1 MNYTKLNIEK
11 TIQTIEN
18 LSLEEI
24 SLLRQSLNIIE
35 IKGSSA
41 IFVATLQVKLDQEIS
56 QIHAMLGEEE
66 KKKQAGIRKI
76 EKATK
81 AES

>member
-1 MNYTKLNIEK
+1 MNLFSID
-11 TIQTIEN
+11 N

-24 SLLRQSLNIIE
+24 NLLRQSLNVIE
-35 IKGSSA
+35 IKGASA
-41 IFVATLQVKLDQEIS
+41 VFVATLQMKLDQEIS
-56 QIHAMLGEEE
+56 QIRTMIEEE
-66 KKKQAGIRKI
+66 ERKKQAGIRKI

>member
-1 MNYTKLNIEK
+1 MNVF
-11 TIQTIEN
+11 TIEN

-24 SLLRQSLNIIE
+24 NLLRQSLNVIE

-56 QIHAMLGEEE
+56 QIKAMMQEEE
-66 KKKQAGIRKI
+66 NKKQAGIRKI
-76 EKATK
+76 EKTTK

>member
-1 MNYTKLNIEK
+1 MNLF
-11 TIQTIEN
+11 TIEN

-24 SLLRQSLNIIE
+24 ALLRQSLNIIE

-56 QIHAMLGEEE
+56 QIHSMIQEEE
-66 KKKQAGIRKI
+66 KAKQAGIKKI
-76 EKATK
+76 QKATK

>member
-1 MNYTKLNIEK
+1 MNLF
-11 TIQTIEN
+11 TIEN
-18 LSLEEI
+18 LTIEEI
-24 SLLRQSLNIIE
+24 SLLRQSLNVIE
-35 IKGSSA
+35 IKGASA

-56 QIHAMLGEEE
+56 QIRNMIEEEE

-76 EKATK
+76 EKSTK

>member
-1 MNYTKLNIEK
+1 MNLF
-11 TIQTIEN
+11 TIEN

-24 SLLRQSLNIIE
+24 NLLRQSLNVIE

-56 QIHAMLGEEE
+56 QIRSMIEEEE

-76 EKATK
+76 EKTTK

>member
-1 MNYTKLNIEK
+1 MNLF
-11 TIQTIEN
+11 TIEN
-18 LSLEEI
+18 LTIEEI
-24 SLLRQSLNIIE
+24 SLLRQSLNVIE
-35 IKGSSA
+35 IKGNSA

-56 QIHAMLGEEE
+56 QIRNMIEEEE

-76 EKATK
+76 EKSTK

>member
-1 MNYTKLNIEK
+1 MNLF
-11 TIQTIEN
+11 TIEN

-24 SLLRQSLNIIE
+24 NLLRQSLNVIE
-35 IKGSSA
+35 IKGNSA

-56 QIHAMLGEEE
+56 QIRTMIEEEE

-76 EKATK
+76 EKTTK

>member
-1 MNYTKLNIEK
+1 MNLF
-11 TIQTIEN
+11 TIEN
-18 LSLEEI
+18 LSIEEI
-24 SLLRQSLNIIE
+24 SLLRQSLNVIE

-56 QIHAMLGEEE
+56 QIHVMLDEEE

>member
-1 MNYTKLNIEK
+1 MNLF
-11 TIQTIEN
+11 TIEN

-24 SLLRQSLNIIE
+24 NLIRQSLNVIE

-56 QIHAMLGEEE
+56 QIRTMIEEEE

>member
-1 MNYTKLNIEK
+1 MNVFTL
-11 TIQTIEN
+11 QN

-24 SLLRQSLNIIE
+24 NLLRQSLNVIE
-35 IKGSSA
+35 IKGASA

-56 QIHAMLGEEE
+56 QIRTMIQEEE

-76 EKATK
+76 EKTTK

>member
-1 MNYTKLNIEK
+1 MNLF
-11 TIQTIEN
+11 TIEN

-24 SLLRQSLNIIE
+24 NLLRQSLNVIE
-35 IKGSSA
+35 IKGASA
-41 IFVATLQVKLDQEIS
+41 IFVATLQMKLDQEIS
-56 QIHAMLGEEE
+56 QIRTMMEEEE

-76 EKATK
+76 EKTTK

>member
-1 MNYTKLNIEK
+1 MNLF
-11 TIQTIEN
+11 TIEN
-18 LSLEEI
+18 LSIEEI
-24 SLLRQSLNIIE
+24 SLLRQSLNVIE

-56 QIHAMLGEEE
+56 QIKTMMQEEE
-66 KKKQAGIRKI
+66 NKKQAGIRKI
-76 EKATK
+76 EKTIK

>member
-1 MNYTKLNIEK
+1 MNLF
-11 TIQTIEN
+11 TIEN

-66 KKKQAGIRKI
+66 KKKTGRY
-76 EKATK
+76 
-81 AES
+81 S

>member
-1 MNYTKLNIEK
+1 MNLF
-11 TIQTIEN
+11 TIEN

-24 SLLRQSLNIIE
+24 NLLRQSLNVIE
-35 IKGSSA
+35 IKGNSA

-56 QIHAMLGEEE
+56 QIRSMIEEEE

-76 EKATK
+76 EKTIK

>member
-1 MNYTKLNIEK
+1 MNLFA
-11 TIQTIEN
+11 IEN
-18 LSLEEI
+18 LTLEEI
-24 SLLRQSLNIIE
+24 SLLRQSLNVIE

-56 QIHAMLGEEE
+56 QIKNMLAEEE

-76 EKATK
+76 EKASK

>member
-1 MNYTKLNIEK
+1 MNLFA
-11 TIQTIEN
+11 IEN

-24 SLLRQSLNIIE
+24 SLLRQSLNVIE

-56 QIHAMLGEEE
+56 QIHAMIAEDENSKQTGL
-66 KKKQAGIRKI
+66 KKIQ
-76 EKATK
+76 KATK

>member
-1 MNYTKLNIEK
+1 MDLF
-11 TIQTIEN
+11 TIEN
-18 LSLEEI
+18 LSLDEI
-24 SLLRQSLNIIE
+24 AVLRQALNVIE

-41 IFVATLQVKLDQEIS
+41 QFIANLQNKLDNEIN
-56 QIHAMLGEEE
+56 QIKLLLLEEE
-66 KKKQAGIRKI
+66 KKKQAGIKKI

>member
-1 MNYTKLNIEK
+1 MNLF
-11 TIQTIEN
+11 TIEN

-24 SLLRQSLNIIE
+24 NLLRQSLNVIE
-35 IKGSSA
+35 IKGASA

-56 QIHAMLGEEE
+56 QIRTMIEEEE

-76 EKATK
+76 EKTTK

>member
-1 MNYTKLNIEK
+1 MNLF
-11 TIQTIEN
+11 TIEN
-18 LSLEEI
+18 LSVEEI
-24 SLLRQSLNIIE
+24 TLLRQALNIID
-35 IKGSSA
+35 IKGASA